1 MTHVLRYA
9 ARTDR
14 GLLRANNQDSVFAG
28 DRLLVIADGM
38 GGHAAGDVASRLVV
52 AAFVGLDELP
62 QGSDMVRPL
71 SDATRTG
78 NAAIAETVEAN
89 PEFDGM
95 GTTLTALLFDGPVV
109 ALAHVGDSR
118 AYLFRNGVLHQ
129 ISHDDT
135 FVQSLVDDGRITADE
150 ATHHPQR
157 SLLLRALNGT
167 EMDPSITMRET
178 SPGDRFLICSD
189 GLSDVVSPE
198 SIADALGGPDPD
210 SVADTLIQ
218 LALVGGGP
226 DNVTVIVADVLE
238 TGGPAHH
245 GIPGG
250 GIDPEATGPMQPIH
264 LTQKMPR
271 VPLPPIPEDVAAKP
285 EYVQAH
291 DPTSELDDDRDDNGI
306 DEDGDDDGGDDD
318 GDDHGGDDDGSDHD
332 GYDDDGSGGPATRVG
347 ESDDGPGR
355 SRNGRNLDHRLI
367 SAPPHRWGRRG
378 AFALAVLVLLGVGL
392 GGSYLWAS
400 SKYYVG
406 ENGEQVAV
414 FRGVN
419 GSLLGL
425 RFASVQEDS
434 CGSGGSACRPLK
446 VDDLV
451 QAARAQVSAG
461 IAVGTLTD
469 ARNVITRLTSQQL
482 PPCPSAAAS
491 ILPIASSPAK
501 TAPAARLASSS
512 PAFPTRPMTKHSATT
527 NPGTTAST
535 ASLTLAPAGS
545 GAASRPAAS
554 GSSASGSSAS
564 GSSASGSVP
573 STGTGAGAGAAG
585 SAPAVPLVPVTTT
598 VTVTLDTAAALPSGA
613 PGVGQRLRGDRQ
625 VRAAAPTTART
636 TTKPLVTTTANP
648 PVRTTARPATTA
660 KPARPATTPATRAP
674 VRKAP
679 VTKASV
685 TRTPVTRAPVSS
697 RPATPGPVTR
707 AIPTTGTPTVTV
719 FTTVPGTGSAATES
733 VDTVGTINSI
743 SATGTA
749 ESVPTGTPLVSP
761 AARPGITCRPVS

>member
-1 MTHVLRYA
+1 MTHVMRYA

-291 DPTSELDDDRDDNGI
+291 DPTSELDDDSDDNGS
-306 DEDGDDDGGDDD
+306 DEDGDDH
-318 GDDHGGDDDGSDHD
+318 GDDHGDDDDADAYGSDHD
-332 GYDDDGSGGPATRVG
+332 GYDDDDSGGPATRVG

-355 SRNGRNLDHRLI
+355 SRNGRDLDHRLI

-378 AFALAVLVLLGVGL
+378 AFALALLVLLGVGL

-425 RFASVQEDS
+425 QFASVQENS
-434 CGSGGSACRPLK
+434 CGSGGSACKPLK

-491 ILPIASSPAK
+491 VPPIASSPAK
-501 TAPAARLASSS
+501 TAPGAGLASSS
-512 PAFPTRPMTKHSATT
+512 PAFPTRPMTTHSATT
-527 NPGTTAST
+527 GPRTTGPGMTAST

-545 GAASRPAAS
+545 GAASRPATS
-554 GSSASGSSAS
+554 GSSTS

-685 TRTPVTRAPVSS
+685 TKAPVSS

-707 AIPTTGTPTVTV
+707 AIPTAGTPTVTV
-719 FTTVPGTGSAATES
+719 FTTVPGNVSAATES
-733 VDTVGTINSI
+733 DNTVGTVNSI

-761 AARPGITCRPVS
+761 VARPGITCRPVS